1 MTDETAIQ
9 ASSRLGPVDC
19 NASHSSVIQPEWS
32 VHGREIGRPAKAAR
46 YERRRL
52 THFARLTGQAGVVVA
67 YQRLL
72 ADGGP
77 VGSARGRPALRCCV
91 LRLRRKIKREP
102 LHPEI
107 LLAKIGVGYR
117 LALPTGGFSRRPRDS
132 IPKNQK

>member
-1 MTDETAIQ
+1 MTDETANQ

-32 VHGREIGRPAKAAR
+32 VHGREIGRPAQAAR

-52 THFARLTGQAGVVVA
+52 TVFARLTGQAGVVVA
-67 YQRLL
+67 YLSLLEAARL
-72 ADGGP
+72 A
-77 VGSARGRPALRCCV
+77 GSRHGRSALRCCV
-91 LRLRRKIKREP
+91 LRLRRKIEREP

-107 LLAKIGVGYR
+107 LLAKIGVGDR
-117 LALPTGGFSRRPRDS
+117 LSLPTGGFSRRPRDS